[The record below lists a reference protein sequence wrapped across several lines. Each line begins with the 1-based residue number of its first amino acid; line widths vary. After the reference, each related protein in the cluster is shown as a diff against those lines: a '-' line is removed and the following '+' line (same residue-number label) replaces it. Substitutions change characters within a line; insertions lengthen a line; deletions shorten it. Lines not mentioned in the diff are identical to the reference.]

1 MTSILCW
8 NLRGLGLPNKCRAL
22 KDLLNTHRID
32 LVVIHETKKES
43 FTRRQ
48 LNALSNNINFWLFK
62 PSIGSLGGI
71 LFGINDNKFSIIDS
85 WIMEF
90 LIFVL
95 LSNKSKN
102 FIWLFTV
109 VYGPVLSSMRADFLN
124 ELRIISLFGYPF

>member
-8 NLRGLGLPNKCRAL
+8 NVKELGLPSKCRAL

-32 LVVIHETKKES
+32 LVVIQETKKES

-71 LFGINDNKFSIIDS
+71 LFGINDNKFFIIDS

-90 LIFVL
+90 SISVL
-95 LSNKSKN
+95 LSNKSKY
-102 FIWLFTV
+102 FI
-109 VYGPVLSSMRADFLN
+109 
-124 ELRIISLFGYPF
+124 